1 MTNDMSLI
9 TCWETQYRF
18 NTFDLYVTTMRRM
31 YIPPMGDTYQD
42 INVCSSFSFEILLN
56 KEGQEIEQT
65 LEKELKNNN
74 DS

>member
-31 YIPPMGDTYQD
+31 YIPPMGDTY
-42 INVCSSFSFEILLN
+42 
-56 KEGQEIEQT
+56 
-65 LEKELKNNN
+65 
-74 DS
+74 